1 LERERRYFAHS
12 TDRPDR
18 ADWQPLHDHLHRVA
32 ALAHKHAAKFGAG
45 EWGYAAGLL
54 HDLGKYSDEFQARLE
69 GRSGRVDH
77 STAGAIEAGKRF
89 QALAPPL
96 QFVVAG
102 HHAGLANGGEE
113 EQSRRSSL
121 RDRLVAAVPDYSA
134 YAGHVELPTDL
145 PSPRLARHTGT
156 GGCSNR
162 AGFQAAF
169 FTRMVFSCLVDADYL
184 DTEAFYDR
192 VEGRPMRRAAPPAL
206 VYLKTKLDAYL
217 ADLVAQAADT
227 LVNRER
233 AAILAACREKAQEKP
248 GLFTLTVPTGGG
260 KTLASL
266 AFALEHALA
275 HGLERVI
282 YVIPYTSIIEQNAAV
297 FREALGAEAV
307 LEHHSAFIEDP
318 KTALEARDKLR
329 LAMEDWDATVVVTT
343 AVQFFESLF
352 ADRPSRCRKLHNTA
366 KSVVILDEAQMLPLP
381 LLRPC
386 VAALD
391 ELARNYRTSVVLCT
405 ATQPALIET
414 DAEET
419 SFKGGFRDVREIAPE
434 PRRLYR
440 TFKRVTVERL
450 GAENVLTAEGRI
462 LHERSDKPGQASRGE
477 RRIVQSMPVRS
488 RALGVAGIADVVEL
502 TRAGNGWLPYPIEYK
517 RGRPKAHRADEVQLC
532 AQALCLEEMF
542 SAVVPEGALFYGKV
556 RRRMRVAFDEKLR
569 ALTYAAAAETRAML
583 AAGRTP
589 VPIYEAK
596 RCDSCS
602 LKEHCQPKR
611 LACPGPVAAWLRR
624 RIEETGSAAEPP
636 TETTA

>member
-1 LERERRYFAHS
+1 LIALERERRYFAHS

-282 YVIPYTSIIEQNAAV
+282 YVIPYTSII
-297 FREALGAEAV
+297 
-307 LEHHSAFIEDP
+307 
-318 KTALEARDKLR
+318 
-329 LAMEDWDATVVVTT
+329 
-343 AVQFFESLF
+343 
-352 ADRPSRCRKLHNTA
+352 
-366 KSVVILDEAQMLPLP
+366 
-381 LLRPC
+381 
-386 VAALD
+386 
-391 ELARNYRTSVVLCT
+391 
-405 ATQPALIET
+405 
-414 DAEET
+414 
-419 SFKGGFRDVREIAPE
+419 
-434 PRRLYR
+434 
-440 TFKRVTVERL
+440 
-450 GAENVLTAEGRI
+450 
-462 LHERSDKPGQASRGE
+462 
-477 RRIVQSMPVRS
+477 
-488 RALGVAGIADVVEL
+488 
-502 TRAGNGWLPYPIEYK
+502 
-517 RGRPKAHRADEVQLC
+517 
-532 AQALCLEEMF
+532 
-542 SAVVPEGALFYGKV
+542 
-556 RRRMRVAFDEKLR
+556 
-569 ALTYAAAAETRAML
+569 
-583 AAGRTP
+583 
-589 VPIYEAK
+589 
-596 RCDSCS
+596 
-602 LKEHCQPKR
+602 
-611 LACPGPVAAWLRR
+611 
-624 RIEETGSAAEPP
+624 
-636 TETTA
+636 